1 LLRIE
6 FDDFNSFI
14 NAVNAHKK
22 GFYHSGYTMEDLTYF
37 IANHFKEQTIKELLN
52 IYEND
57 IPVFITSDSD
67 LVSNYN
73 RNEPFKVNVLSGFL
87 RSLIINCQDCNWV
100 DIENEYFNKLKV
112 CKIKDG
118 SFDEEKVKQLNSEFS
133 FLK

>member
-1 LLRIE
+1 MNRLILVGNGFDLAHGLKTSYKDFIIWYLAKCFCNRSYLPGTYEDELLRIE

-73 RNEPFKVNVLSGFL
+73 R
-87 RSLIINCQDCNWV
+87 
-100 DIENEYFNKLKV
+100 
-112 CKIKDG
+112 
-118 SFDEEKVKQLNSEFS
+118 
-133 FLK
+133 